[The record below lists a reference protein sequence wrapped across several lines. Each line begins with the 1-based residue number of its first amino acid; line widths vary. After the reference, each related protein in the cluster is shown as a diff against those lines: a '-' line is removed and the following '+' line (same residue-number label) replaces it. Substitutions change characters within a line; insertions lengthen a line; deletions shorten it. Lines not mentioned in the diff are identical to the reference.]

1 MKATLRGPAP
11 RPCES
16 CPYRRDVPSGVWSAS
31 EYDKLPG
38 YDEPTPSQPARV
50 FACHRHDGRVCAGWA
65 GCHAGEHLLSL
76 RLALLTGGMTVAD
89 YEATVAYSS
98 PVPLFSSGAEAATH
112 GKAEVEAPGA
122 PARRVIAKVSARLAE
137 HGGCVV
143 MLGAFF
149 KPDGTVDRQH
159 LAAVPARSRFTAGDR
174 VQMHGYSGAWP
185 GMERYGFR
193 GVVLGGYGGDLRGLT
208 DDGREWVAG
217 ASALVRDGER
227 ETGGVSCVCCPH
239 PERFRPRRPK
249 RAPKG
254 LEAFGPPPE
263 CLRPYLPAA
272 PVEMVQLDLFEVAA

>member
-1 MKATLRGPAP
+1 
-11 RPCES
+11 
-16 CPYRRDVPSGVWSAS
+16 
-31 EYDKLPG
+31 
-38 YDEPTPSQPARV
+38 
-50 FACHRHDGRVCAGWA
+50 
-65 GCHAGEHLLSL
+65 
-76 RLALLTGGMTVAD
+76 
-89 YEATVAYSS
+89 
-98 PVPLFSSGAEAATH
+98 
-112 GKAEVEAPGA
+112 
-122 PARRVIAKVSARLAE
+122 
-137 HGGCVV
+137 

-227 ETGGVSCVCCPH
+227 DKGGVSCVCCPR
-239 PERFRPRRPK
+239 PARVRRPRREPAS
-249 RAPKG
+249 RTV
-254 LEAFGPPPE
+254 GPVPE